1 MARSDI
7 PSSSTVAIAHDV
19 LASEL
24 GAEVVML
31 NLNDG
36 TYYGLDGAGA
46 EIWKLLQ
53 RTATVDEIVSAIVEL
68 YDVDA
73 VRCRE
78 DVCALLSHLV
88 ERGLVEIREP
98 S

>member
-1 MARSDI
+1 MARFGI
-7 PSSSTVAIAHDV
+7 TGSSTLAMAHDV
-19 LASEL
+19 LASDL

-46 EIWKLLQ
+46 EMWKLLQ
-53 RTATVDEIVSAIVEL
+53 RAATVDEIVHGIVDL
-68 YDVDA
+68 YEVDA
-73 VRCRE
+73 GRCRD
-78 DVCALLSHLV
+78 DVVALLGHLL

-98 S
+98 A

>member
-7 PSSSTVAIAHDV
+7 PSSSTVAMAHDV

-46 EIWKLLQ
+46 EIWKLLA
-53 RTATVDEIVSAIVEL
+53 RTVTIDEIVSAIVEL

-78 DVCALLSHLV
+78 DVCTLLSHLA